1 MKKRLVQEEDVS
13 LCSIAEYF
21 YGLGRILTSS
31 KGESKYKQ
39 RENLSTWSS
48 GEQIPRDIYAC
59 FGRYLYSKKCSEI
72 TIYNYYS
79 VHDGAFLPPVP
90 GSNHEARVLA
100 GFVSMYI
107 LC

>member
-1 MKKRLVQEEDVS
+1 MKKRLVQENVS

-21 YGLGRILTSS
+21 YELRRILTSP

-39 RENLSTWSS
+39 RENLSNRSS
-48 GEQIPRDIYAC
+48 GEQISRDIYAC

-72 TIYNYYS
+72 TIHNYYS
-79 VHDGAFLPPVP
+79 VHDGAFLPPGP
-90 GSNHEARVLA
+90 GSNHEARVLT